1 MPFPVDESFI
11 VALETELG
19 VRLPD
24 CYGSW
29 MMDRNGGTI
38 FLAEDDWELH
48 PVQDTSDRKRIS
60 RTANHVLKE
69 QAAYQDWIGA
79 KPDTLSIATNGCGDH
94 LVLMKQGDRYLPEVY
109 RWDHKTGNLLLCA
122 SSIQEAVRE

>member
-1 MPFPVDESFI
+1 
-11 VALETELG
+11 
-19 VRLPD
+19 
-24 CYGSW
+24 

-60 RTANHVLKE
+60 RTANHILKE
-69 QAAYQDWIGA
+69 QAVYQHWIGA

-94 LVLMKQGDRYLPEVY
+94 LVLMKQGDSYLPEVY
-109 RWDHKTGNLLLCA
+109 RWDHETGELSYCA
-122 SSIQEAVRE
+122 SSIQEAERE